1 MIKLSYILNEY
12 KLESSSKGSM
22 YDPKRIKAYYE
33 ALCKSEGFKP
43 LPVKFGKVK
52 YGGAVTVYNSKTMKP
67 LYISFDVNRL
77 SDPEF
82 AIIHELTHQIKLET
96 EGDAYV
102 GKRDKLAKFKK
113 LENRL
118 IDKYFYSEY
127 SKLLYEIKNKNI
139 MDNTNEAYTKG
150 NIFGGNLKI
159 DGKQVPNCVSESV
172 VNEDIDDL
180 VGDTYSFEIGSG
192 TDKMIKPN
200 PREFVIAKLS
210 EALQHYLFDFDFYY
224 YHLDSSDK
232 KIYLNLFQREVLKP
246 FLHKNNINRTL
257 NKYFTVDSNRK
268 KVSWKLSSRDSEKLR
283 DEFFIKNKKI
293 PSNIKRE
300 YYEYRLGFSGYYNL
314 KKLK

>member
-52 YGGAVTVYNSKTMKP
+52 RGGAVTVYNSKTMKP

-102 GKRDKLAKFKK
+102 GKRDRLAKFKK

-118 IDKYFYSEY
+118 IDKYVYSEY

-139 MDNTNEAYTKG
+139 MDNTNESYTKG

-224 YHLDSSDK
+224 Y
-232 KIYLNLFQREVLKP
+232 
-246 FLHKNNINRTL
+246 L